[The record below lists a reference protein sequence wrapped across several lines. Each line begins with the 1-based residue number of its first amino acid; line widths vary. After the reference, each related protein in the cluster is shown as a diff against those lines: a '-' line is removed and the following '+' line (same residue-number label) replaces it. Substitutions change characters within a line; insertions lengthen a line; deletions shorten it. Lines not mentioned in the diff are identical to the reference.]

1 MARKDDN
8 NPRKVSLTER
18 RMLVAEMYKAGK
30 TQTEIAESL
39 GVNQS
44 NISRD
49 IRHLVKGWWQSG
61 LYDIHL
67 ARKIELD
74 KLNALEEEYWKGWVR
89 SCKDAE
95 ILIVKES
102 SKVGVESTTKTI
114 VRIGDPRFLEGI
126 QRCVEQRI
134 KLLGLNE
141 PENINL
147 VNFDLDEWKKQRQAR
162 LARIVEL

>member
-30 TQTEIAESL
+30 TQMEIAESL

-95 ILIVKES
+95 TVTVRES
-102 SKVGVESTTKTI
+102 PAGTENTTQTKGQA
-114 VRIGDPRFLEGI
+114 GDPRFLEGI